1 VSTNDRRREPENVL
15 RAPDDA
21 SGGAVP
27 MVVLESVADAVA
39 HRNGAVAAPPR
50 VSTPPEAPTRETVLE
65 PLPGDIAGSMALGQS
80 ISSALEAI
88 GANKLRS
95 ILTMLGIIIGVGAV
109 IVMIALGAGA
119 RAAVQQRLQRLGTN
133 LLTITPGSG
142 FGGGVRVGAGSL
154 PTLNDADVQAVQ
166 KQVSGIE
173 TVSPNLDT
181 RNVQVVANGQ
191 NWNTTVQANYPS
203 IFGIQDWQ
211 IAEGAAYDDTDE
223 TSQALVV
230 DIGQTVA
237 TNLFGDQDPI
247 GQRINIRNVPF
258 TVKGLLVSKGSNGF
272 QDQDDIILMPYST
285 AQVRIFH
292 QTFVNDVYVQ
302 VASSDNIS
310 NVQAEITDLLHT
322 RHHILPGKPDDFRVN
337 NNNQIIQTVQQTSD
351 TLTLLL
357 AGVAAVSLIV
367 GGIGIMNI
375 MLVSVTERTREIG
388 IRLAI
393 GARTANI
400 LSQFLIEAVL
410 LSLVGGLLG
419 VAIGIGTSVGL
430 AQFANWNTLVT
441 PESVFMSFGFAAL
454 VGVFFG
460 FYPARKAS
468 QLDPI
473 EALRYE

>member
-1 VSTNDRRREPENVL
+1 VSTNDRRREPEHVL
-15 RAPDDA
+15 RAPDET
-21 SGGAVP
+21 GGGIVRAVVIEP
-27 MVVLESVADAVA
+27 TAGPAPHRNGTALAPPSVGAPPELPAREDVLES
-39 HRNGAVAAPPR
+39 
-50 VSTPPEAPTRETVLE
+50 
-65 PLPGDIAGSMALGQS
+65 LPDDVAGSMALGQS
-80 ISSALEAI
+80 VSSALEAI

-119 RAAVQQRLQRLGTN
+119 RAAVQQRLNRLGTN

-154 PTLNDADVQAVQ
+154 PTLNEADVLAIQ
-166 KQVSGIE
+166 KQIPGLE
-173 TVSPNLDT
+173 TVSPNLDAG
-181 RNVQVVANGQ
+181 NIQAIANGQ
-191 NWNTTVQANYPS
+191 NWNTSVQANYPS
-203 IFGIQDWQ
+203 IFEIQDWQ
-211 IAEGAAYDDTDE
+211 IAKGAAYDDTDE
-223 TSQALVV
+223 ASQALVC
-230 DIGQTVA
+230 DIGQTIA
-237 TNLFGDQDPI
+237 TNLFGDQDPV
-247 GQRINIRNVPF
+247 GQRIMIRNVPF
-258 TVKGLLVSKGSNGF
+258 TVKGVLVAKGSNGF
-272 QDQDDIILMPYST
+272 RDQDDIILMPYSS

-292 QTFVNDVYVQ
+292 LTWVNDIFVQ
-302 VASSDNIS
+302 VASSQDIS
-310 NVQAEITDLLHT
+310 NVQAEVTDLLHT
-322 RHHILPGKPDDFRVN
+322 RHHILANKPDDFRVN

-410 LSLVGGLLG
+410 LSAVGGLLG

-430 AQFANWNTLVT
+430 AQFASWNTLVT
-441 PESVFMSFGFAAL
+441 PESVLMSFGFAAL